1 MEMIAMTKS
10 EIQVSTALLAEID
23 RMLERR

>member
-1 MEMIAMTKS
+1 METIAMTKS
-10 EIQVSTALLAEID
+10 EVQVSTALLAEID